1 MMTRHVRG
9 KVNWVDLE
17 SPTHEELDLVMREFG
32 INARIEE
39 EIISP
44 TPYPISIAF
53 PDYQYLVLHF
63 PTVRA
68 SGGTKSQ
75 EVDFIVGKNFVVTAR
90 YEVIEPLH
98 SLHRVFE
105 AEELLGVPDHGA
117 HAEVL
122 VEEVL
127 RRMYAAISGETEQVS
142 RMLERIEDDIF
153 EGRERATVRAISEVS
168 RILLR
173 FDTVLTRHAEPLTQ
187 FLEGLSSP
195 HFFGEKFAEHAR
207 HIEAERNHA
216 AALVTSY
223 RAVASELR
231 VTNDSLLSSGQ
242 NEVMKVL
249 TIMSFVILPPT
260 LVSGLFGMNMDNIP
274 FIENPHSFWIVM
286 GLMGLASLSFLSY
299 FKFKKWF

>member
-1 MMTRHVRG
+1 MMTRHLRG
-9 KVNWVDLE
+9 KVNWIDLE
-17 SPTHEELDLVMREFG
+17 SPTHDELDAVMREFG

-44 TPYPISIAF
+44 TPYPISITF
-53 PDYQYLVLHF
+53 PDYQYMVLHF

-68 SGGTKSQ
+68 AGGTRSQ
-75 EVDFIVGKNFVVTAR
+75 EVDFIVGKNFLITAR

-98 SLHRVFE
+98 NLHRVFE
-105 AEELLGVPDHGA
+105 AEDLLGVSDHGA
-117 HAEVL
+117 QVEVL

-127 RRMYAAISGETEQVS
+127 RRMYAAISNEAEQTS

-153 EGRERATVRAISEVS
+153 DGRERVTVRAISEVS

-173 FDTVLTRHAEPLTQ
+173 FDTILTRHKEPLTQ
-187 FLEGLSSP
+187 FLEGLSSTA
-195 HFFGEKFAEHAR
+195 FFGKKFAEHAR
-207 HIEAERNHA
+207 RIEAERDHA
-216 AALVTSY
+216 YALVTSY

-274 FIENPHSFWIVM
+274 LISSPHSFWIVM
-286 GLMGLASLSFLSY
+286 GLMCLSSIAFLTY
-299 FKFKKWF
+299 FKIKKWF